1 MPIFDQYDRAVPPD
15 DLSVDHL
22 LKSHPHRVVLA
33 VLVVPG
39 ASKTE
44 VVGVHGDALRV
55 RIGAPPEG
63 GRANKDLSNILRVF
77 FGCRVELLSGAR
89 ARRKRV
95 LLRDVAR
102 DDARARIASM

>member
-1 MPIFDQYDRAVPPD
+1 MPIFDQYDRAVPPY

-22 LKSHPHRVVLA
+22 LKSHPHGVVLA
-33 VLVVPG
+33 VLLVPG

-63 GRANKDLSNILRVF
+63 ERANKDLLNILRVF
-77 FGCRVELLSGAR
+77 FWLQGR
-89 ARRKRV
+89 AALGRPCPTQPRAATRRCQR
-95 LLRDVAR
+95 
-102 DDARARIASM
+102 